1 MTDRTVYT
9 IGKVRE
15 ILKEEFAELSTSKIR
30 FLESNGLI
38 HPGRSSSGYRQY
50 QQSDI
55 ERIRYILRRQRD
67 FFLPLKVIKRE
78 LTRIEQNETAGLVGS
93 GPDNGELPDIADEK
107 FDQKELA
114 RRSGLTLSQIHL
126 LEKHRLFISEGSEG
140 SEGERKYSTR
150 DVVIARQSGVL
161 LEEGLEPRH
170 LRQIRQAA
178 SRQIEMLNRL
188 TLALRLSRNPA
199 SRRRAAETVQRG
211 AEAIRI
217 LHQSLLDTE
226 VKSLLDQD

>member
-1 MTDRTVYT
+1 MTDHPVYT

-50 QQSDI
+50 QPSDI
-55 ERIRYILRRQRD
+55 DRLRYILRRQRD

-78 LTRIEQNETAGLVGS
+78 LTKIEQNETGGLVGS
-93 GPDNGELPDIADEK
+93 DPDNGGLPDLSDEK
-107 FDQKELA
+107 FDLKELA
-114 RRSGLTLSQIHL
+114 RRSGLSLSQVSL
-126 LEKHRLFISEGSEG
+126 LDQHGLFLSDGSDGDRE
-140 SEGERKYSTR
+140 YSTM

-170 LRQIRQAA
+170 IRQVRHAA
-178 SRQIEMLNRL
+178 SRQTEMLNRL

-199 SRRRAAETVQRG
+199 GRRQARETLKRG
-211 AEAIRI
+211 AEAIRS
-217 LHQSLLDTE
+217 LHQSFLAAE
-226 VKSLLDQD
+226 VKSLLDPD